1 MDTAPSPF
9 ADNFFADQAKT
20 DGTGVYVT
28 VGTKNLTGAG
38 TGNDR
43 NAVIKRNGLQ
53 ISFTVRDADT
63 GGSIPGVTP
72 IPTVSKA
79 SGESVDLAP
88 GPAITGY
95 ELAGVVIEQGTPPT
109 LTANLTPGADF
120 GRVTGTMPNQD
131 VAVNYEYRKIG
142 SQIIFN
148 SNGGTPEPETLVG
161 TAGNP
166 VTSLLP
172 TTTRYGYIFKGWS
185 AVNDWEHPQFISSLP
200 PVYPETPVTY
210 YAIFEADPSIKF
222 NYTVEHSNASGD
234 IMFASNTL
242 EGAYSVEQPLLE
254 EKRAVRGYSWSQEDS
269 STTPSEYNFS
279 GTSVPIGQ
287 FNGTGTFSGK
297 MPGQDATIR
306 YGYKV
311 RYGDTSARSLFE
323 VLHQTN
329 NGTTVSTAQSELY
342 YPENEISAQPAQVYG
357 YQCTGYRFDLG
368 EEAGGLAGRVGGGGG
383 AGLMTALRLT
393 VSCPTSRCVL
403 STCMNQ
409 PSRDMG

>member
-1 MDTAPSPF
+1 M
-9 ADNFFADQAKT
+9 
-20 DGTGVYVT
+20 
-28 VGTKNLTGAG
+28 
-38 TGNDR
+38 
-43 NAVIKRNGLQ
+43 
-53 ISFTVRDADT
+53 
-63 GGSIPGVTP
+63 
-72 IPTVSKA
+72 
-79 SGESVDLAP
+79 
-88 GPAITGY
+88 
-95 ELAGVVIEQGTPPT
+95 VIEQGTPPT

-120 GRVTGTMPNQD
+120 GLVTGTMPNQD

-368 EEAGGLAGRVGGGGG
+368 EEAGELADGLVNGVRGEFDDSFTFNGI
-383 AGLMTALRLT
+383 M
-393 VSCPTSRCVL
+393 P
-403 STCMNQ
+403 NQ
-409 PSRDMG
+409 PVRLVYLYESTIEGYGITVKYEDNGTADSSLKDIIPPEVSGPFEADSSVEGDYLEQYG